1 MVFFSLLFLRTDVI
15 ALILTLCL
23 AHGVEDE
30 IVKSLPDG
38 AWIAIPVNLL
48 MVITVIGG
56 FPLWME
62 PVNEMVEGHWGECT
76 KGKIFI
82 TNPVYIIFRIVEIV
96 LISVVAYF
104 VPHFGDILSVV
115 GNFTDNITTF
125 IFPAFMHLR
134 LLRKK
139 RSIGIQSLDWFIL
152 VFSFVLMI
160 VCTTVS
166 FKTLIEHLL
175 HK

>member
-1 MVFFSLLFLRTDVI
+1 MLLLLLLFI
-15 ALILTLCL
+15 LIISISHSYP
-23 AHGVEDE
+23 AHGVMDD
-30 IVKSLPDG
+30 IVQSLPDG
-38 AWIAIPVNLL
+38 AWIAYPVDLL

-62 PVNEMVEGHWGECT
+62 PVNEMVEGHWGEVT
-76 KGKIFI
+76 KGKVFI
-82 TNPVYIIFRIVEIV
+82 TNPVYILWRIFEIV
-96 LISVVAYF
+96 VISVVAYF

-125 IFPAFMHLR
+125 IFPAWMHLS

-139 RSIGIQSLDWFIL
+139 RSCGIQFLDWFIL
-152 VFSFVLMI
+152 IFSFVLMV

-166 FKTLIEHLL
+166 FQTLIEHMK
-175 HK
+175 HH

>member
-1 MVFFSLLFLRTDVI
+1 MWTVAKKVQD
-15 ALILTLCL
+15 
-23 AHGVEDE
+23 D
-30 IVKSLPDG
+30 IVNSLPDG

-62 PVNEMVEGHWGECT
+62 PVNEMVEGHWGPCT
-76 KGKIFI
+76 KGRVFI
-82 TNPVYIIFRIVEIV
+82 TNPVYILFRIVEIV

-125 IFPAFMHLR
+125 IFPAVMHLR

-139 RSIGIQSLDWFIL
+139 RSCGIQFLDWFIL
-152 VFSFVLMI
+152 FFSCILMV

-166 FKTLIEHLL
+166 VKTLIEHMI

>member
-1 MVFFSLLFLRTDVI
+1 MYKKYILSFSLFLSLLSR
-15 ALILTLCL
+15 L
-23 AHGVEDE
+23 AHGVMDD
-30 IVKSLPDG
+30 IVQSLPDG
-38 AWIAIPVNLL
+38 AWIAYPVDLL

-62 PVNEMVEGHWGECT
+62 PVNEMVEGHWGEVT
-76 KGKIFI
+76 KGKVFI
-82 TNPVYIIFRIVEIV
+82 TSPVYICWRIFEIV
-96 LISVVAYF
+96 AISVVAYF

-125 IFPAFMHLR
+125 IFPAWMHLS

-139 RSIGIQSLDWFIL
+139 RSCGIQFLDWFIL
-152 VFSFVLMI
+152 IFSCVLMV

-166 FKTLIEHLL
+166 IQTLIEHMV
-175 HK
+175 HH